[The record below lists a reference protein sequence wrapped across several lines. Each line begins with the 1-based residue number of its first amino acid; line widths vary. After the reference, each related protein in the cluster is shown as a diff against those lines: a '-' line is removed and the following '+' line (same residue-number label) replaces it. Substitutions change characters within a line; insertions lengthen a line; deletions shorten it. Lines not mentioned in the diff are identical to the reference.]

1 MRNKIIAVGIFVALL
16 AGPAIAADGGSKEEG
31 VGVGAGAII
40 GGAVGG
46 PAGAIVG
53 AAIGAKL
60 GDSIN
65 QRKEQVASLD
75 TSLKSSRERVASLE
89 KDVDLLAS
97 DNEALNDDLR
107 ELQSIARPEL
117 LSLMQAGIEMDLLF
131 RTDEHVLSDATG
143 QRLKSLAGSL
153 AAMPDVRIRLD
164 GFADERGDAA
174 YNQELSERRA
184 TYVRDMLVASGIPLE
199 RIKISAHGES
209 DAADDTVDSYAL
221 ERKVSL
227 TLFVDESTSF
237 ASNPAQ

>member
-1 MRNKIIAVGIFVALL
+1 MWNKIISIGIVVSLL
-16 AGPAIAADGGSKEEG
+16 AGPAVAADGGSKEEG

-53 AAIGAKL
+53 AALGAKL
-60 GDSIN
+60 GGSIN

-89 KDVDLLAS
+89 EDVDLLAS

-143 QRLKSLAGSL
+143 QRLESLAQSL
-153 AAMPDVRIRLD
+153 AAMPDVHIRLD

-174 YNQELSERRA
+174 YNQKLSERRA
-184 TYVRDMLVASGIPLE
+184 AYVRDILVASGIPGE
-199 RIKISAHGES
+199 RIEISAHGES
-209 DAADDTVDSYAL
+209 DAVDDTVDSYAL

-227 TLFVDESTSF
+227 TLFVADSTSF